1 MKVTRLM
8 ALALV
13 LLLAA
18 ACGDEAPT
26 SGEPAAAPS
35 AEPAVPSAE
44 PAAPVDLAELLQE
57 IRVAAGVAR
66 ADELSQCKAIAVGEK
81 PCGGPERYLVYS
93 TLTADEARLI
103 ELVERYNAA
112 SARLARDQDL
122 VSDCQFVEEP
132 ALGLEGGFCRPIP
145 VFEM

>member
-8 ALALV
+8 ALSLV

-35 AEPAVPSAE
+35 AEPA
-44 PAAPVDLAELLQE
+44 APMDPAELLPE

-112 SARLARDQDL
+112 SARLAREQDL